1 MFELEVDLG
10 KCKELGKND
19 PLMTTWQENGFDS
32 AWAAPGVV
40 YPNSESENC
49 IKDAQRIKIKH
60 ATAGDSHKLK
70 QAGYEITRAGRI
82 VRRE

>member
-1 MFELEVDLG
+1 M
-10 KCKELGKND
+10 
-19 PLMTTWQENGFDS
+19 
-32 AWAAPGVV
+32 V